1 MKNNTNTIEE
11 KARKISSVEFRR
23 RVEEGKLVSLDY
35 GKAGVAVHDGKQ
47 TTLKNASEAFD
58 FIKENY
64 KGWALVGENSHFGVP
79 RTNKSLAQPWKSE
92 YLLNL
97 YNELEEKDIV
107 FRFSPQQSTPTILSY
122 SNFDPTTDKGEE
134 NDAISLHKYVTDHR
148 KFCLRI
154 PPACFEEDHVRKEGY
169 SMKDAMNTSL
179 NASKTNAYGARDPEL
194 VEKHLDRLNRNTS
207 DPAINTSA
215 KILDSIEKGN
225 TFIDLTARWI
235 YDNIDEIESKLS
247 ETSRSAFMQYSAKGS
262 LVGFKMPQVYAVVNS
277 LMGKPDIDENN
288 QLHINDQLRMR
299 EHQNELPYWNFAKK
313 HLFCYTPHH
322 QRGGVAASNLKYHG
336 QRHWVASQAKEQGSV
351 FKTELTGDNGR
362 KKSRFKTKVQILQ
375 EGNGELFSALRGDY
389 VKSVQELFNIVR
401 KMLVVNRLGRI

>member
-11 KARKISSVEFRR
+11 ESRKISSAEFRR

-47 TTLKNASEAFD
+47 TVLKNASEAFD
-58 FIKENY
+58 FVKENY

-92 YLLNL
+92 YLLKL

-107 FRFSPQQSTPTILSY
+107 FRFAPQQSTPTTLAY
-122 SNFDPTTDKGEE
+122 SNFDPVLDKGEV
-134 NDAISLHKYVTDHR
+134 NDSIALHKYVTDHR
-148 KFCLRI
+148 KFCLKK

-169 SMKDAMNTSL
+169 SMKDAMNTSI
-179 NASKTNAYGARDPEL
+179 NSSKTNGYGARDPEL
-194 VEKHLDRLNRNTS
+194 VEKHLDRLGRNTS
-207 DPAINTSA
+207 DQSLNSSV
-215 KILDSIEKGN
+215 KILASIEKGN
-225 TFIDLTARWI
+225 TFVDLTARWI

-262 LVGFKMPQVYAVVNS
+262 LVGFKMPQVYAIVNS

-288 QLHINDQLRMR
+288 QLYINDQLRMR

-322 QRGGVAASNLKYHG
+322 QKGGVAASNLKYHG
-336 QRHWVASQAKEQGSV
+336 QRHWVASKAKEQGAV
-351 FKTELTGDNGR
+351 FKTEEISAKGR
-362 KKSRFKTKVQILQ
+362 KTTKFKPKFKILQ
-375 EGNGELFSALRGDY
+375 EGNGELFSSLRGDY

-401 KMLVVNRLGRI
+401 KMLVSEKI